1 MGARYHIETD
11 SHRMRHGDA
20 ATISV
25 VIPAYNSEP
34 FIADAIESV
43 LAQTVPPDEI
53 IVVDDGSTDR
63 TADVLQRFGSRVHLL
78 QQANKGP
85 SAARN
90 RGAAAA
96 RSAWLAFIDADDT
109 WLPTK
114 LQRQLEIAAA
124 EDVKMVYTD
133 RFNVGNKGALP
144 DVQSQVQRLY
154 RGDVFLDLLQEGNH
168 ISLSSV
174 LIDTALFQTLG
185 GFAEHIRSGEDWDL
199 WIRLAERHRI
209 GVVEEPLLRYRF
221 HATMSSG
228 APRKMRAGRN
238 EVVERALATPRG
250 QALGGRL
257 RRRIRSVVAMT
268 NANDASK
275 HGDRTLAVAEYVR
288 ALRLDPAYGPIY
300 ADFLRFL
307 LGRHN

>member
-1 MGARYHIETD
+1 MH
-11 SHRMRHGDA
+11 HGHA

-25 VIPAYNSEP
+25 VIPAYNSAP
-34 FIADAIESV
+34 FIAEAIESV

-63 TADVLQRFGSRVHLL
+63 TADVLQRFGSRVQLL
-78 QQANKGP
+78 RQANKGP
-85 SAARN
+85 SIARN
-90 RGAAAA
+90 VGAAAA
-96 RSAWLAFIDADDT
+96 RGAWLAFIDADDT

-114 LQRQLEIAAA
+114 LQRQLEIASS
-124 EDVKMVYTD
+124 ENVKMVYTD

-174 LIDTALFQTLG
+174 LIDTELFRTLG
-185 GFAEHIRSGEDWDL
+185 GFADHIRSGEDWDL

-209 GVVEEPLLRYRF
+209 GVVDEPLLRYRF
-221 HATMSSG
+221 HDTMSSG

-238 EVVERALATPRG
+238 EVVQRALATSRG
-250 QALGGRL
+250 LALGGRM

-275 HGDRTLAVAEYVR
+275 HGDKRLAVTEYAR
-288 ALRLDPAYGPIY
+288 AMALDPAYVPVY

-307 LGRHN
+307 LGRHA

>member
-1 MGARYHIETD
+1 MH
-11 SHRMRHGDA
+11 HGHA
-20 ATISV
+20 PTISV

-34 FIADAIESV
+34 FIAEAIESV
-43 LAQTVPPDEI
+43 LAQTVPPDEV
-53 IVVDDGSTDR
+53 IVVDDGSTDG
-63 TADVLQRFGSRVHLL
+63 TADALQRFGSRVQLL

-90 RGAAAA
+90 RGASAA
-96 RSAWLAFIDADDT
+96 RGTWLAFIDADDT

-114 LQRQLEIAAA
+114 LQRQLEIASA
-124 EDVKMVYTD
+124 EKVKMVYTD
-133 RFNVGNKGALP
+133 RFNIGNKGALP
-144 DVQSQVQRLY
+144 DVQSEVQRLY

-174 LIDTALFQTLG
+174 LIETELFQALG

-209 GVVEEPLLRYRF
+209 GVVDEPLLRYRF

-228 APRKMRAGRN
+228 APRKMRVGRN
-238 EVVERALATPRG
+238 EVVARALATPRG
-250 QALGGRL
+250 QALGGRV

-275 HGDRTLAVAEYVR
+275 HGDKSLALAEYAR
-288 ALRLDPAYGPIY
+288 ALALDPAYGAVY
-300 ADFLRFL
+300 ADVLRFI

>member
-1 MGARYHIETD
+1 
-11 SHRMRHGDA
+11 MRPGTA
-20 ATISV
+20 PTVSV

-34 FIADAIESV
+34 FIAEAIESV
-43 LAQTVPPDEI
+43 LAQTVAAHEI

-63 TADVLQRFGSRVHLL
+63 TADVLQPFGSRVRLL
-78 QQANKGP
+78 RQANQGP

-90 RGAAAA
+90 RGASVA
-96 RSAWLAFIDADDT
+96 SGAWLAFIDADDT

-114 LQRQLEIAAA
+114 LQRQLETASAQ
-124 EDVKMVYTD
+124 DVKMVYTD
-133 RFNVGNKGALP
+133 RFNVGDKGVLP
-144 DVQSQVQRLY
+144 DVQSTIQRLY
-154 RGDVFLDLLQEGNH
+154 RGDVFLDLLLEGNH

-174 LIDTALFQTLG
+174 IVDTALFRALG

-199 WIRLAERHRI
+199 WIRLAEHHRI
-209 GVVEEPLLRYRF
+209 AVVDEPLLRYRF
-221 HATMSSG
+221 HASMSSG

-238 EVVERALATPRG
+238 EVVQRALATPRG

-275 HGDRTLAVAEYVR
+275 HGDRRLAVAEYAR
-288 ALRLDPAYGPIY
+288 AIALDPAYVPVY
-300 ADFLRFL
+300 ADVLRFV
-307 LGRHN
+307 LGRH